1 MNDEEKGKYSDKDI
15 PSRDPRTVHRYVR
28 VPGSVRARTSVSMCM
43 YVRSNAVSYTHLT
56 LPTTA
61 EV

>member
-1 MNDEEKGKYSDKDI
+1 MTTYCNGPSDPASVLYELDNIFFAEEPDKFSPWRKLHRDE
-15 PSRDPRTVHRYVR
+15 
-28 VPGSVRARTSVSMCM
+28 
-43 YVRSNAVSYTHLT
+43 AVSYTHLT